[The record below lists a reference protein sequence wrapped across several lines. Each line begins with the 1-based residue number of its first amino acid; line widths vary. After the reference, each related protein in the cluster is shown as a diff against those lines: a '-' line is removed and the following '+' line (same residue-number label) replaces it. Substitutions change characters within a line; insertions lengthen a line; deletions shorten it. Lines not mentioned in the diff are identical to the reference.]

1 MTSIRISL
9 TPRRLTGSRS
19 VSPESG
25 IPGAPSYPSPGRAWW
40 AVALLLAL
48 YVLSFVDRQV
58 INLMVAPIRAEFAI
72 GDLGV
77 SLLMGFAFAA
87 FYTFFGIP
95 IARLADSR
103 SRRGIIAVGL
113 AIWSAAT
120 GACGLARTYT
130 TLLLARMGVG
140 VGEAAL
146 SPAAYS
152 LLADSFPPRRRGT
165 AMGVYSMGS
174 YLGSGLALLLGGYLI
189 AFVGENRTHEVPI
202 VGPMRSWQLVF
213 LLVGIPGLLL
223 VPLLATVV
231 EPARGRSSGGIPFR
245 ETLRY
250 FSENRAAFLTHNLGF
265 ALLAFSGYGSAAWLP
280 TFLQRDHGMSAAE
293 SGIALGWIMAT
304 AGTLGIVFGGWLAD
318 RFAAGGR
325 RDATMRVGLVASLVW
340 IPSGVLYALVED
352 KSLALVL
359 LVPTLFTSGMPW
371 GAAAAAVQEMTPGPM
386 RAQATAVYLFAIN
399 LIGLGIGP
407 SAVAYLTQN
416 VYRDDFAVRYSLVW
430 VALAAHVAAAAFLC
444 VGLRPFAR
452 ARERSD
458 AWIDLSAPR

>member
-1 MTSIRISL
+1 MSQ
-9 TPRRLTGSRS
+9 
-19 VSPESG
+19 ESG
-25 IPGAPSYPSPGRAWW
+25 IPEDPTYPSSRRAWW

-58 INLMVAPIRAEFAI
+58 INLMVEPIRAEFAI

-95 IARLADSR
+95 IARLADSK
-103 SRRGIIAVGL
+103 SRRLIIAVGL

-120 GACGLARTYT
+120 GACGLARTYVH
-130 TLLLARMGVG
+130 LLLARMGVG

-202 VGPMRSWQLVF
+202 LGPMRSWQLVF

-223 VPLLATVV
+223 VPLLATIV
-231 EPARGRSSGGIPFR
+231 EPARGRTNGGVPFR

-250 FSENRAAFLTHNLGF
+250 FADNRKAFLTHNLGF
-265 ALLAFSGYGSAAWLP
+265 ALLAFSGYGSAAWMP
-280 TFLQRDHGMSAAE
+280 TFLQRDHGMTAAE

-318 RFAAGGR
+318 RLAARGR

-340 IPSGVLYALVED
+340 IPTGVLYALVED
-352 KSLALVL
+352 KSLALLL

-371 GAAAAAVQEMTPGPM
+371 GAAAAAVQEMTPSPM

-407 SAVAYLTQN
+407 SAVAYLTQH
-416 VYRDDFAVRYSLVW
+416 VYRDDAAVRYSLVW
-430 VALAAHVAAAAFLC
+430 VALTAHLGAAALLWG
-444 VGLRPFAR
+444 GLRSFVRSR
-452 ARERSD
+452 ARCE
-458 AWIDLSAPR
+458 AWNDITAQR

>member
-1 MTSIRISL
+1 MTPE
-9 TPRRLTGSRS
+9 PRTTLRE
-19 VSPESG
+19 PE
-25 IPGAPSYPSPGRAWW
+25 PVYPPPRRAWW
-40 AVALLLAL
+40 AVALLLGL
-48 YVLSFVDRQV
+48 YVLSFVDRQI
-58 INLMVAPIRAEFAI
+58 INLMVAPIRKEFAI

-95 IARLADSR
+95 IARLADSK
-103 SRRGIIAVGL
+103 SRRVIIAVGL
-113 AIWSAAT
+113 ACWSAAT
-120 GACGLARTYT
+120 AACGLARSYAH
-130 TLLLARMGVG
+130 LLLARMGVG

-152 LLADSFPPRRRGT
+152 LLADSFPPKRRGT

-202 VGPMRSWQLVF
+202 VGTMRSWQLVF

-223 VPLLATVV
+223 VPLLSTIV
-231 EPARGRSSGGIPFR
+231 EPTRERSLGGIPFR

-250 FSENRAAFLTHNLGF
+250 LSENRSAFLTHNLGF
-265 ALLAFSGYGSAAWLP
+265 ALLAFSGYGSAAWMP
-280 TFLQRDHGMSAAE
+280 TFLQRDHGMTAAE

-318 RFAAGGR
+318 RLAGRGR
-325 RDATMRVGLVASLVW
+325 RDATMRVGLIASVVW

-359 LVPTLFTSGMPW
+359 LIPTIFTSGLPW
-371 GAAAAAVQEMTPGPM
+371 GAAAAAVQEMTPSPM
-386 RAQATAVYLFAIN
+386 RSQATAVYLFAIN
-399 LIGLGIGP
+399 LTGLGIGP
-407 SAVAYLTQN
+407 SAVAFLTES
-416 VYRDDFAVRYSLVW
+416 VYGDDAAVRYSLVW
-430 VALAAHVAAAAFLC
+430 VALAAHVGAALILAA
-444 VGLRPFAR
+444 GLRSFVR
-452 ARERSD
+452 ARERSESW
-458 AWIDLSAPR
+458 AAVNAPR

>member
-1 MTSIRISL
+1 MREPEPVYPP
-9 TPRRLTGSRS
+9 PR
-19 VSPESG
+19 
-25 IPGAPSYPSPGRAWW
+25 RAWW

-48 YVLSFVDRQV
+48 YVLSFVDRQI

-77 SLLMGFAFAA
+77 SLLMGFAFAV
-87 FYTFFGIP
+87 FYTFFGLP
-95 IARLADSR
+95 IARLADSK
-103 SRRGIIAVGL
+103 SRRTIIAIGL
-113 AIWSAAT
+113 ALWSAAT
-120 GACGLARTYT
+120 AACGLARSYT
-130 TLLLARMGVG
+130 HLLLARMGVG

-165 AMGVYSMGS
+165 AMGIYSMGS

-202 VGPMRSWQLVF
+202 IGPMRSWQLVF

-223 VPLLATVV
+223 VPLLSTIV
-231 EPARGRSSGGIPFR
+231 EPARERSAGGVPFR

-250 FSENRAAFLTHNLGF
+250 LAENRSAFLTHNLGF
-265 ALLAFSGYGSAAWLP
+265 ALLAFSGYGSAAWMP
-280 TFLQRDHGMSAAE
+280 TFLQRNHGMTAAE
-293 SGIALGWIMAT
+293 SGIALGWIMTA

-318 RFAAGGR
+318 RLAARGR
-325 RDATMRVGLVASLVW
+325 RDATMRVGLVASVVW
-340 IPSGVLYALVED
+340 IPAGILYALVED
-352 KSLALVL
+352 KTLALVL

-371 GAAAAAVQEMTPGPM
+371 GAAAAAVQEMTPSPM
-386 RAQATAVYLFAIN
+386 RAQATAVYLFAIS

-407 SAVAYLTQN
+407 SAVGYLTEH
-416 VYRDDFAVRYSLVW
+416 VYRDDTAVRYSLVW
-430 VALAAHVAAAAFLC
+430 VALVAHVAAAAVLWA
-444 VGLRPFAR
+444 GLRPFVR

-458 AWIDLSAPR
+458 SWVNVSAPR